1 MEIDPTIQDLIDEL
15 AGVWNLRDG
24 PAFGRL
30 FAEDADYVTG
40 AGIRLAGR
48 HRILGVLT
56 GQAGPSGTNQEV
68 SLAAES
74 VKLLP
79 AGIAVV
85 LCSWRMSA
93 EARSG
98 LLTMVIRRD
107 MEGWRILALHN
118 THREE

>member
-15 AGVWNLRDG
+15 AGAWNLRDG

-48 HRILGVLT
+48 HRILGILSE
-56 GQAGPSGTNQEV
+56 QAGPSVTNQEV

-107 MEGWRILALHN
+107 VEGWRILALHN
-118 THREE
+118 TDREK